1 MKTMKGSELQ
11 PVVVVH
17 VKEGMQVL
25 PFRRGGFYLDV
36 FGVEHLAV
44 AMTSAAGG
52 GGSAAAACSAMCTSR
67 MTRICYSP
75 PSLFVDPLS
84 SS

>member
-52 GGSAAAACSAMCTSR
+52 GGSCMQCHVHVAHDSHMLL
-67 MTRICYSP
+67 SP
-75 PSLFVDPLS
+75 LAIY
-84 SS
+84 